1 MFLATLIASLFL
13 RPAKKKI
20 PVTFRPQ
27 HPKKASQQEAS
38 SSSHDP
44 KPMFVNTTRAR
55 QSSVFLP
62 PPKFYNTSRSPSSP
76 TSSSHKKTHMSRSP
90 AQRNH
95 TGFKKTLSS
104 PHRNMRLSLS
114 DLALPS
120 TSAASS
126 SCDSSDI
133 GDNLD
138 IVAPQ
143 VDQHRKPHSEPIKV
157 SAWSMSQKCKWQKN
171 IDQHLLGTAR
181 PSCVSNLVLRHQV
194 ATSSLLAI
202 LRFV

>member
-1 MFLATLIASLFL
+1 MFLATLIAFVFL

-44 KPMFVNTTRAR
+44 KPMLVNTTRAR
-55 QSSVFLP
+55 QGSVFLP
-62 PPKFYNTSRSPSSP
+62 PPKFYNTTSRSPSSP

-133 GDNLD
+133 SDNLD

-157 SAWSMSQKCKWQKN
+157 SA
-171 IDQHLLGTAR
+171 
-181 PSCVSNLVLRHQV
+181 
-194 ATSSLLAI
+194 
-202 LRFV
+202 